1 MGLDPTTLAVGAA
14 IGGGVGTLA
23 TLVIIG
29 LIARY
34 VFRMWQDFDNLR
46 TKAMDELRTENAD
59 LRAQLKLRGN

>member
-1 MGLDPTTLAVGAA
+1 
-14 IGGGVGTLA
+14 VGTLA